1 MPRPPITANT
11 GTSTPRKRTLKGARY
26 QASSR
31 STSTSP
37 GSLRIRLRA
46 NRQRSPISAMCAI
59 VNDSIAP
66 NAYSVA
72 RNSACPGIITTHA
85 IAPNTPIAVAGVRN
99 RGLIRR
105 RRSGSCWYCP
115 IE

>member
-1 MPRPPITANT
+1 MLN
-11 GTSTPRKRTLKGARY
+11 GARY
-26 QASSR
+26 HASSC

-46 NRQRSPISAMCAI
+46 SRHRSAISETCAI

-72 RNSACPGIITTHA
+72 RKSACPGIITRHA
-85 IAPNTPIAVAGVRN
+85 MAPNTPIAVAGVRN

-105 RRSGSCWYCP
+105 NRSGSCWYCP